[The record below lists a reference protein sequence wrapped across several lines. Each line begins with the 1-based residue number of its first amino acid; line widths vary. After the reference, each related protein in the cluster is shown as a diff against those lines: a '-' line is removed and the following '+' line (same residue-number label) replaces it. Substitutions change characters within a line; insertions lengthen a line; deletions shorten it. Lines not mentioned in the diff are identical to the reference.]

1 MVDEEEERAMRGLLN
16 GDWEEIEEFEEAS
29 KWLPEAQYTV
39 VGDPERGTFGEGEF
53 EVIEA

>member
-1 MVDEEEERAMRGLLN
+1 MVEEEEERAMRGLLN
-16 GDWEEIEEFEEAS
+16 GEWEEIEEFEEAS